1 MKSLYRLLPLLS
13 HQHFTSGQTL
23 ATRLEVSRPTISNW
37 VAELVAQGVDVY
49 SIRGRGY
56 RLAEPVS
63 LLDRDQLLSMLAPA
77 VISRLTVLDIR
88 TDVDSTNAWVLAQP
102 PAPGRWSVCTA
113 DYQHQGRGRRGRPW
127 QSPPASS
134 VMVSAA
140 VREPLTGDSLYAAS
154 LVVGVAVVRAI
165 FNATG
170 VAVELKWPNDIY
182 YQGHKLGG
190 VLCELQGNPLDQ
202 PVLVIGIGLNV
213 NAMPL
218 GLDREIGCL
227 RQISGEFVDRN
238 ELLALL
244 LNELQQVL
252 GDLVEPEGLARLLL
266 EWSGYDCLRNRKVTL
281 LQGSRR
287 ESVIARGIDHQ
298 GQLTIE
304 DEQGMRRTVNGGE
317 VSVLW

>member
-13 HQHFTSGQTL
+13 HQHFTSGQML
-23 ATRLEVSRPTISNW
+23 AIELGVTRPTVSNW

-49 SIRGRGY
+49 SVKGRGY

-63 LLDRDQLLSMLAPA
+63 LLDRERILSLLSPE
-77 VISRLTVLDIR
+77 VTRRLSVLDIR

-113 DYQHQGRGRRGRPW
+113 DYQHQGRGRRGRAW

-140 VREPLTGDSLYAAS
+140 VRESLTGDSLYAAS

-165 FNATG
+165 RQVTTLS
-170 VAVELKWPNDIY
+170 VALKWPNDIY
-182 YQGHKLGG
+182 YEGRKLGG
-190 VLCELQGNPLDQ
+190 VLCELQGNLLDQ

-213 NAMPL
+213 NAAPP
-218 GLDREIGCL
+218 GLDREVGCL
-227 RQISGEFVDRN
+227 RQIAGHFIDRN
-238 ELLALL
+238 ELLAAL
-244 LNELQQVL
+244 LNELQDVL
-252 GDLVEPEGLARLLL
+252 ADLSRPAGLA
-266 EWSGYDCLRNRKVTL
+266 TL
-281 LQGSRR
+281 LQAWSGHDCLLNRPVTLVQGGQR
-287 ESVIARGIDHQ
+287 EAVVARGIDAQ
-298 GQLTIE
+298 GQLMVD
-304 DEQGMRRTVNGGE
+304 DELGQRRTVNGGE

>member
-13 HQHFTSGQTL
+13 HQHFTSGQDL
-23 ATRLEVSRPTISNW
+23 AARLEVTRPTISNW

-63 LLDRDQLLSMLAPA
+63 LLDRDRLLSMLTPA
-77 VISRLTVLDIR
+77 VVSRLTVLDIR

-102 PAPGRWSVCTA
+102 PSPGRWSVCTA

-134 VMVSAA
+134 VMMSAA

-165 FNATG
+165 LKATG

-213 NAMPL
+213 NGIPP

-238 ELLALL
+238 ELLAVL

-252 GDLVEPEGLARLLL
+252 VDLVRPEGLARLLQ
-266 EWSGYDCLRNRKVTL
+266 EWSGYDCLLNRQVTL
-281 LQGSRR
+281 LQGSQR
-287 ESVIARGIDHQ
+287 ESVVARGIDHQ

-304 DEQGMRRTVNGGE
+304 DEQGRRRTVNGGE

>member
-13 HQHFTSGQTL
+13 HQQFTSGQAL
-23 ATRLEVSRPTISNW
+23 ADELQVTRPTVSNW

-49 SIRGRGY
+49 SVKGRGY

-63 LLDRDQLLSMLAPA
+63 LLDRERILSLLSGE
-77 VISRLTVLDIR
+77 VTRRLSVLDIR

-113 DYQHQGRGRRGRPW
+113 DYQHQGRGRRGRAW

-140 VREPLTGDSLYAAS
+140 VRESLTGDALYAAS

-165 FNATG
+165 RQITTLS
-170 VAVELKWPNDIY
+170 VALKWPNDIY
-182 YQGHKLGG
+182 YEGRKLGG

-202 PVLVIGIGLNV
+202 PVLVVGIGLNV
-213 NAMPL
+213 NAAPP
-218 GLDREIGCL
+218 GLDRDIACL
-227 RQISGEFVDRN
+227 RDLSGRFIDRN
-238 ELLALL
+238 DLLAAL
-244 LNELQQVL
+244 LNELHSA
-252 GDLVEPEGLARLLL
+252 LARLTQPAGLADLL
-266 EWSGYDCLRNRKVTL
+266 REWSEYDCLWNRSVTL
-281 LQGSRR
+281 VQGSGQ
-287 ESVIARGIDHQ
+287 ETVVARGIDAQ
-298 GQLTIE
+298 GQLIVD
-304 DEQGMRRTVNGGE
+304 DESGQRRTVNGGE